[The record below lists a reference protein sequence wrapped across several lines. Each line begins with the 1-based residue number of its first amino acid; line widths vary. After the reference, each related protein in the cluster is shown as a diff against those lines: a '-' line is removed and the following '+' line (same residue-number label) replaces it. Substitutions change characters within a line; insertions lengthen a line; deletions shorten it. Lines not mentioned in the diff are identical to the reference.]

1 MLISWTQYLSAS
13 SEIPSQVLSQFLWY
27 NNYTKIEDAVVH
39 FENFSSEN
47 INFLSQ
53 GIWKWQDRS
62 MSQSQRWTWILE
74 WRFI

>member
-27 NNYTKIEDAVVH
+27 NNYTKIEDGVVY
-39 FENFSSEN
+39 FEDFPSEN

-53 GIWKWQDRS
+53 GIWKW
-62 MSQSQRWTWILE
+62 
-74 WRFI
+74 

>member
-27 NNYTKIEDAVVH
+27 NNYTKIEDGVVY
-39 FENFSSEN
+39 FEDFSGEN

-53 GIWKWQDRS
+53 GI
-62 MSQSQRWTWILE
+62 
-74 WRFI
+74 